1 MSRLTRY
8 ALAVLASGLA
18 CGVETPDELA
28 GKLMREYATLAS
40 DAEQRSATAVRGQ
53 DGWIFFG
60 PELRHVSAGR
70 FWGADAAGVS
80 RARRPDQADPVPAI
94 LDFKKQL
101 EAIGVELILVPVPP
115 KSLVY
120 PDQLSST
127 VALPHPLPRLDPFH
141 QEFYD
146 LLRREG
152 LTVVDLLPTFLSDRA
167 HAEGPL
173 YCRQDT
179 HWSGVGVVRAAEAIA
194 ETVRER
200 PWFGALDTESF
211 SFEWY
216 STVIDGDLRR
226 MLGNETLSP
235 EELRLRRI
243 ESAGPPATPVEPDPA
258 SPIVLVGDSHD
269 LVFHGGDDM
278 HATGSGLVD
287 QLAYEL
293 GVPLDLVAV
302 RGSGA
307 TPARVNLLR
316 RAQRDPD
323 YWTRKRLVIWCFAA
337 REFTEADG
345 WGLVPIAP

>member
-1 MSRLTRY
+1 MSRLTRC

-28 GKLMREYATLAS
+28 GRLMREYATVAS
-40 DAEQRSATAVRGQ
+40 DAEQRGATAVRGQ

-60 PELRHVSAGR
+60 PELRHVGVGR
-70 FWGADAAGVS
+70 FWGADAAAVS
-80 RARRPDQADPVPAI
+80 RARRPDQADPLPAI
-94 LDFKKQL
+94 LDFAKQL

-120 PDQLSST
+120 PDPLSST
-127 VALPHPLPRLDPFH
+127 VELPNPLPRLDPFH

-152 LTVVDLLPTFLSDRA
+152 LTVVDLLPTFLEDRA
-167 HAEGPL
+167 HPDGPL

-194 ETVRER
+194 EIVRNR
-200 PWFGALDTESF
+200 PWLDALDTRSF
-211 SFEWY
+211 SFEWH
-216 STVIDGDLRR
+216 STVIEGDLRR
-226 MLGNETLSP
+226 MLGDETLAR

-243 ESAGPPATPVEPDPA
+243 ENPGPPETPVEPDPA

-269 LVFHGGDDM
+269 LVFHGGEDM
-278 HATGSGLVD
+278 HAKGSGLVD

-293 GVPLDLVAV
+293 GVPLD
-302 RGSGA
+302 
-307 TPARVNLLR
+307 
-316 RAQRDPD
+316 
-323 YWTRKRLVIWCFAA
+323 
-337 REFTEADG
+337 
-345 WGLVPIAP
+345 